1 MLLYI
6 ILGVSFVAIIMAFQM
21 VIVPIREGIK
31 RANERSEQI
40 VSKDLDAMFVFIP
53 TEYLTYIKVG
63 AMVGM
68 TIVFWFMAAGLAPP
82 GNYITTILGA
92 VAGYFAP
99 EIVVMYLA
107 QQRLKKFSEQL
118 VDGLVMLSNGMRAGF
133 TLQQAIELL
142 VEESK
147 PPISQEFALALRQY
161 RLGMDLD
168 EALLKVVERTKDRD
182 LELAVTAVTI
192 TRQVG
197 GNIAEIFDRIVAMI
211 RDRKLLEGKTT
222 ALTAQGKLQALVV
235 AAIPYVLGLV
245 VAKINPAMMSLMWST
260 VPGWIALALVVI
272 LDTAGYFWVLKLTKI
287 EY

>member
-1 MLLYI
+1 MLYAILILSFIVI
-6 ILGVSFVAIIMAFQM
+6 IVAFQM
-21 VIVPIREGIK
+21 VYVPLRAGIQ
-31 RANERSEQI
+31 RANERSEQL

-68 TIVFWFMAAGLAPP
+68 AIIFWFMAGGVAPP
-82 GNYITTILGA
+82 GNFITTILGA
-92 VAGYFAP
+92 VLGYYTP
-99 EIVVMYLA
+99 ELVVMYLS
-107 QQRLKKFSEQL
+107 QRRLKKFSEQL

-133 TLQQAIELL
+133 TLQQALELL

-168 EALLKVVERTKDRD
+168 EALMKVVERTKDAD
-182 LELAVTAVTI
+182 LELAVTAVMI

-211 RDRKLLEGKTT
+211 RDRKLLEGKVV
-222 ALTAQGKLQALVV
+222 ALTAQGKMQAMVV
-235 AAIPYVLGLV
+235 AAIPYALGLV
-245 VAKINPAMMSLMWST
+245 VAKINPEMMSLMWT
-260 VPGWIALALVVI
+260 TIPGFIALGLIVI
-272 LDTAGYFWVLKLTKI
+272 LDTVGYFWVLKLTKI